1 MAKKTPDA
9 PGQCLIHF
17 KGEEMGSLTQFTET
31 SFKKV
36 LESHE
41 LWLTLDGEQQEIAA
55 KSNGILK
62 GIQSTEEMSIKGFY
76 YHRNCYAQFTNVTYI
91 KRAQARCSK
100 RQENEND
107 ENVPAQKILRSSTK
121 TSSVKSRN
129 QAILPPVCII
139 CNQEKGYFTEI
150 VSTFFFIL
158 FLAFCASLVP
168 RRFFVRKNTLPFSVV
183 YRGQRPRIRAHW
195 MSGSLWLVISNHLF
209 LV

>member
-76 YHRNCYAQFTNVTYI
+76 YHRNCYAKFTNVTYI

-121 TSSVKSRN
+121 TNSVKSRN

-150 VSTFFFIL
+150 VSTFFSFYYSS
-158 FLAFCASLVP
+158 SLVP

-195 MSGSLWLVISNHLF
+195 MSGSAWLVISNH
-209 LV
+209 